1 MRRIP
6 LAVVLGLVAPAL
18 AQTESRPTVSSPP
31 AAPTQK
37 LWKIETSGLGG

>member
-1 MRRIP
+1 MRHIP
-6 LAVVLGLVAPAL
+6 LAVVLGLVAPVL
-18 AQTESRPTVSSPP
+18 AQTEARPTVSSPA